1 MIQAWHAGQKEVT
14 VQLSD
19 RIVLSPFAAKR
30 LAVLLNNVMRD
41 YESRFGAMEL
51 EPRRGGESPMQ

>member
-1 MIQAWHAGQKEVT
+1 MT

-30 LAVLLNNVMRD
+30 LAVLLNNVLRD
-41 YESRFGAMEL
+41 YESRFGALEL
-51 EPRRGGESPMQ
+51 ERRRGAESPVQ